1 MNIPWN
7 LIAKSI
13 PSIVGLAIDSVERI
27 RKPGADKE
35 VEVITTVKKAVP
47 VFEGASGVDINDDSF
62 DELLSS
68 YIRSRIALQNFVAK
82 KTQPEG
88 VVLPPEQ

>member
-7 LIAKSI
+7 LVAKSI
-13 PSIVGLAIDSVERI
+13 PSIVGLAVDTVERI
-27 RKPGADKE
+27 KKPGADKE
-35 VEVITTVKKAVP
+35 AEVITTVKKGLP
-47 VFEGASGVDINDDSF
+47 VFEGASGIDINDTSF

-82 KTQPEG
+82 KTTPEG
-88 VVLPPEQ
+88 VIVPPAA